1 MKVIAVLNQKGGSG
15 KTTISTNLA
24 RALQLAGNDVILID
38 SDPQGSATRW
48 WQLKEDHPLN
58 VFPISKPVI
67 EKRIK
72 DIRKVDYIVIDG
84 APNANE
90 MTTSALLAADFVL
103 IPVTPSVYDIMASD
117 IIVDKVK
124 DRMALTEG
132 KLKAAFVVSRAIKN
146 TKLER
151 DAAEKLNEYELPVL
165 KTHTYQRVI
174 YPTSADS
181 GGSVFDENAEC
192 DAAKEINGIM
202 EEVLGIMGDY

>member
-24 RALQLAGNDVILID
+24 RSLQLAGHDVILID

-48 WQLKEDHPLN
+48 WQLKDDHPLK
-58 VFPISKPVI
+58 VFPISKPVL
-67 EKRIK
+67 EKSIK

-132 KLKAAFVVSRAIKN
+132 KLKSAFVISRAIKN
-146 TKLER
+146 TKLEK
-151 DAAEKLNEYELPVL
+151 DAAQKLSEYELPIL
-165 KTHTYQRVI
+165 ETHTYQRVI

-181 GGSVFDENAEC
+181 GGSVFDENPDCE
-192 DAAKEINGIM
+192 AAREIKQIM
-202 EEVLGIMGDY
+202 NEVITLLN